1 VGGKSFKSK
10 EKKNTGW
17 GARRKY
23 SCKKK
28 LRSGLKKGIQKKS
41 TCDGAGIKKENPI
54 SAPSIHVGDNRTEKP
69 IFKRFQFQFQY

>member
-1 VGGKSFKSK
+1 VGGE
-10 EKKNTGW
+10 EKIQLQ
-17 GARRKY
+17 
-23 SCKKK
+23 KK